1 MAAAFLGCRKDDEVP
16 ITATIKP
23 SGKTLGATVEGLD
36 LSTPLSEKSRALI
49 FRSLG
54 MYGVLHFPKQLLNA
68 TSLKAFSQRFGTL
81 EIHVAN
87 IFQDPGNPEVMI
99 LSNIVENGKAIGLA
113 DAGQGWHTDMSY
125 SSTIAFANVLYGI
138 QIPHRDG
145 RPLGATEFANM
156 HAAYDDLPKEVKQRL
171 KHATAL
177 HDFNKFWEMMRR
189 EKGSTRP
196 ALTEEQRRQRPAVSH
211 PVFLKHPITERFVL
225 YANPGYTVRINDVPE
240 EESKKL
246 LKFLFTYQLQAKYRF
261 AHHWAEGD
269 VLMWDNIGT
278 LHNAVADYRQND
290 HRLMKRCQVMADF
303 VFSEEF
309 RSTAHSNSKLSVP

>member
-1 MAAAFLGCRKDDEVP
+1 MPNIR
-16 ITATIKP
+16 P
-23 SGKTLGATVEGLD
+23 SEKTLGATVEGLD
-36 LSTPLSEKSRALI
+36 LSKPLSAQNRALI

-54 MYGVLHFPKQLLNA
+54 TYGVLHFPKQSLDS
-68 TSLKAFSQRFGTL
+68 TSLKTFSQHFGTL
-81 EIHVAN
+81 EIYVASA
-87 IFQDPGNPEVMI
+87 FQEPGNPAVTI
-99 LSNIVENGKAIGLA
+99 LSNIVENGRPLGLA
-113 DAGQGWHTDMSY
+113 DGGQSWHTDMSY

-138 QIPHRDG
+138 RIPHRDG

-156 HAAYDDLPKEVKQRL
+156 HAAYDDLPEEVKQRL

-211 PVFLKHPITERFVL
+211 SVFLKHPITERYVL

-240 EESKKL
+240 QESEKL
-246 LKFLFTYQLQAKYRF
+246 LEFLFAHQLQPKYRF
-261 AHHWAEGD
+261 THYWAEGD
-269 VLMWDNIGT
+269 VLMWDDIGT
-278 LHNAVADYRQND
+278 LHNAVADYSENE

-303 VFSEEF
+303 VFSKDF
-309 RSTAHSNSKLSVP
+309 RSSTLAATS